1 MMLKIV
7 KHVLLDI
14 LRSRVV
20 LAYTVF
26 LAAASIGLF
35 NMDADTGKS
44 LASILS
50 MVLMLVPLT
59 SLIFATIH
67 YYNSYEFIEL
77 LSTQPLRRSTI
88 LRGEYLG
95 VSLALSL
102 ALLVGVGLPVAAYDG
117 SLTGGC
123 ILLAG
128 LLLTFSFTALAFLGA
143 VCSRDKAR
151 GMGVA
156 MLQWFFF
163 ALLYDGILLL
173 VLFTF
178 QDYPLEKAVIALLA
192 LNPIDLARTF
202 VMLQMDISALMGMT
216 GAVMEEFFGSGLG
229 MVLTLSVLVV
239 WILAPLGLAVRLFK
253 KKDL

>member
-20 LAYTVF
+20 LAYTAF

-88 LRGEYLG
+88 LLGEYLG
-95 VSLALSL
+95 VGLALGL
-102 ALLVGVGLPVAAYDG
+102 ALLVGVGLPVAAYDS

-128 LLLTFSFTALAFLGA
+128 LLLTFCFIALAFLGA

-163 ALLYDGILLL
+163 ALLYDGLLL
-173 VLFTF
+173 LILFTF
-178 QDYPLEKAVIALLA
+178 QDYPMEKAVIALLA

-229 MVLTLSVLVV
+229 MTFTLGILVL
-239 WILAPLGLAVRLFK
+239 WIITPLGLAQWIFR

>member
-1 MMLKIV
+1 MILKIV

-14 LRSRVV
+14 LRGRVV
-20 LAYTVF
+20 LAYTAF

-59 SLIFATIH
+59 SLVFATIH

-77 LSTQPLRRSTI
+77 LSTQPLRRGSI
-88 LRGEYLG
+88 LLGEYLG
-95 VSLALSL
+95 VGLALGL
-102 ALLVGVGLPVAAYDG
+102 ALLVGVGLPVAAYDS

-163 ALLYDGILLL
+163 ALLYDGLLL
-173 VLFTF
+173 LILFTF
-178 QDYPLEKAVIALLA
+178 QDYPLEKAVIGLLT

-216 GAVMEEFFGSGLG
+216 GAVMEEFLGSRLG
-229 MVLTLSVLVV
+229 MAFTLGILVL
-239 WILAPLGLAVRLFK
+239 WILAPLGLALRVFR